1 VSAVAQVAAL
11 TTFELRGASRTRW
24 VSVGAIVFA
33 VAALAVVLAGLR
45 SLAALGLAGAGAA
58 TDGLIHLALLLPPLI
73 GLLLGAGSLARDRE
87 RGMLSMLASQPLHR
101 AYLPVTAFLG
111 AMLAVWAL
119 IAVGL
124 GLGTLVIA
132 SVATLADLGS
142 MAIVLGVS
150 LVAAASAVAM
160 GVAISSVS
168 STHHQATAAAASLWL
183 LLALGMDLLLAG
195 VAPGLRLG
203 PAGLLGA
210 VVMNPLEAAR
220 VLAVLLLDGE
230 VGLGAFGTYLIRT
243 FGHGGT
249 VGLLLGTLYV
259 WIVGPLALAA
269 VATGRRD
276 A

>member
-1 VSAVAQVAAL
+1 
-11 TTFELRGASRTRW
+11 
-24 VSVGAIVFA
+24 
-33 VAALAVVLAGLR
+33 
-45 SLAALGLAGAGAA
+45 
-58 TDGLIHLALLLPPLI
+58 
-73 GLLLGAGSLARDRE
+73 
-87 RGMLSMLASQPLHR
+87 
-101 AYLPVTAFLG
+101 
-111 AMLAVWAL
+111 VWAL

-124 GLGTLVIA
+124 GLGTLLIA
-132 SVATLADLGS
+132 SVASLADLGS
-142 MAIVLGVS
+142 MAVVLGVS
-150 LVAAASAVAM
+150 LVGAASAVAM

-210 VVMNPLEAAR
+210 VVLNPLEAAR

-230 VGLGAFGTYLIRT
+230 VGLGAFGTYLIGT
-243 FGHGGT
+243 FGRGGT
-249 VGLLLGTLYV
+249 IGLLLGTLYV

-269 VATGRRD
+269 VATSRRD